1 MSALAEGFPL
11 DLSEGSEERVHESL
25 EKLRK
30 ETSEIYGHLN
40 NIRTRYRGATAPAS
54 PITGMVWEDTAN
66 NIVKKYDGSTW
77 VSDGS
82 TASMN
87 PIVASLIFGR
97 GK

>member
-1 MSALAEGFPL
+1 MSALTEGFPL
-11 DLSEGSEERVHESL
+11 DLSEGSEERVNESL

-40 NIRTRYRGATAPAS
+40 NIRTRYRGAVAPTS
-54 PITGMVWEDTAN
+54 PIAGMLWEDTAN
-66 NIVKKYDGSTW
+66 NIVKKYDGSAW
-77 VSDGS
+77 VADNNA
-82 TASMN
+82 ASMN